1 MVIPMSSKSDK
12 QPNTQ
17 YSVSLRPVIES
28 DLEAIF
34 VHQSDP
40 IANQLAQFPPRDREA
55 FFKHWHQNILGQV
68 NVLPRAIVV
77 DGKFVGNIGHWQSDG
92 QALIGY
98 WIDREYWGKGIA
110 TQTLAQFLPL
120 VSLRPLF
127 AHVAKHNLASQRVL
141 LRHGFVLTD
150 QLIQECEDTE
160 ALLEFV
166 LR

>member
-1 MVIPMSSKSDK
+1 MSSKSDK

-68 NVLPRAIVV
+68 NVLPRAILV

-150 QLIQECEDTE
+150 QLIQESEDTE

>member
-1 MVIPMSSKSDK
+1 MSSKSDK
-12 QPNTQ
+12 QQNTQ
-17 YSVSLRPVIES
+17 YSVSLRPIIES

-150 QLIQECEDTE
+150 QLIQESEDTE

>member
-1 MVIPMSSKSDK
+1 MSSKSDK

-17 YSVSLRPVIES
+17 YSVSLRPIIES

-40 IANQLAQFPPRDREA
+40 IVNQLAQFPPRDREA

>member
-1 MVIPMSSKSDK
+1 MSSKSDK

-17 YSVSLRPVIES
+17 YSVSLRPIIES

-68 NVLPRAIVV
+68 NVLPRAILV

-141 LRHGFVLTD
+141 LKHGFVLTD
-150 QLIQECEDTE
+150 QLIQESEDTE

>member
-1 MVIPMSSKSDK
+1 MSSKSDK

-17 YSVSLRPVIES
+17 YSVSLRQIIES

-150 QLIQECEDTE
+150 QLIQESEDTE

>member
-1 MVIPMSSKSDK
+1 MSSKSDK

-17 YSVSLRPVIES
+17 YSVSLRPIIES

-68 NVLPRAIVV
+68 NVLPRAILV
-77 DGKFVGNIGHWQSDG
+77 DGKFMGNIGHWQSDG

-150 QLIQECEDTE
+150 QLIQESEDTE

>member
-12 QPNTQ
+12 QQNTQ
-17 YSVSLRPVIES
+17 YSVSLRPIIES

-77 DGKFVGNIGHWQSDG
+77 GGKFVGNIGHWQSDG

>member
-1 MVIPMSSKSDK
+1 MSSKSDK

>member
-1 MVIPMSSKSDK
+1 MSSKSDK

-17 YSVSLRPVIES
+17 YSVSLRPIIES

-127 AHVAKHNLASQRVL
+127 AHVAKHNLASLRVL

-150 QLIQECEDTE
+150 QLIQESEDTE

>member
-1 MVIPMSSKSDK
+1 MSSKSDK

-17 YSVSLRPVIES
+17 YSVSLRPIIES

-55 FFKHWHQNILGQV
+55 FFKHWHQNFLGQV

-150 QLIQECEDTE
+150 QLIQESEDTE

>member
-17 YSVSLRPVIES
+17 YSVSLRQIIES

-150 QLIQECEDTE
+150 QLIQESEDTE

>member
-1 MVIPMSSKSDK
+1 MSSKSDK
-12 QPNTQ
+12 QLNTQ
-17 YSVSLRPVIES
+17 YSVSLRPIIES

-150 QLIQECEDTE
+150 QLIQESEDTE

>member
-17 YSVSLRPVIES
+17 YSVSLRPIIES

-77 DGKFVGNIGHWQSDG
+77 DGKFLGNIGHWQSDG

-150 QLIQECEDTE
+150 QLIQESEDTE

>member
-1 MVIPMSSKSDK
+1 MSSKSDK

-17 YSVSLRPVIES
+17 YSVSLRPIIES

>member
-1 MVIPMSSKSDK
+1 MSSKSDK

-17 YSVSLRPVIES
+17 YSVSLRPIIES

-68 NVLPRAIVV
+68 NVLPRAILV

-150 QLIQECEDTE
+150 QLIQESEDTE